1 VKGGTLVGIVW
12 ELWLL
17 VGLLAVVA
25 AVAAWVE
32 G

>member
-1 VKGGTLVGIVW
+1 MKGGTLVGIVW